1 MSELH
6 TFVFIN
12 NTPLDQFATP
22 RKLSV
27 SQVFFSFYKRLYYYK
42 VTMNLK
48 EQSLPPL
55 WQSSKRGALSKLI
68 HATYNTL

>member
-1 MSELH
+1 MFLML
-6 TFVFIN
+6 
-12 NTPLDQFATP
+12 NTGT
-22 RKLSV
+22 LSV
-27 SQVFFSFYKRLYYYK
+27 SQMFFGLYKRLYYYK

-55 WQSSKRGALSKLI
+55 WQSSKSGALSLL